1 MAEFLGRAGDFLM
14 DCLMSGILFFL
25 IASLYAFVRSDKF
38 GEALGTA
45 MLGLF
50 LAVVVPMITDAFLH
64 TRFSTILPWG
74 KAPTLIGAFLV
85 MPGMGLLFGIMRSW

>member
-1 MAEFLGRAGDFLM
+1 MAEFLRRAADFLI
-14 DCLMSGILFFL
+14 DCLISGILFFL
-25 IASLYAFVRSDKF
+25 VAGLYAFVQADNF

-45 MLGLF
+45 MLALF
-50 LAVVVPMITDAFLH
+50 LAVVLPMIADAVLH

-85 MPGMGLLFGIMRSW
+85 MPGLGLLFGIMRSW